1 MMQVCFFD
9 KIKVEGKGKIVWAL
23 LYYLI
28 YVPYELD
35 FRKWVLSKQ
44 ATRGDCRS

>member
-28 YVPYELD
+28 YGTL
-35 FRKWVLSKQ
+35 
-44 ATRGDCRS
+44 